1 MAGIKDKNPQDV
13 CSKILDRMEETTV
26 YRPDVVCMP
35 ETFPF
40 ANCGGKP
47 NLAEVAEER
56 SGPIL
61 DRFADFARRHHC
73 YVICSTYTKSEG
85 RHYNAAVL
93 LDREGHYVG
102 EYRKINPDDEE
113 LAHGVTPGPLQPP
126 TFDTDFGRIG
136 MQICYDA
143 NWYDNWHKL
152 GEAGAQIVFWPSFF
166 AGGMMLNSH
175 AWMNKYYV
183 VSSILNGTRQRW
195 WIPSVKKSWPLAG
208 PAIGFARHSTWIT
221 RLFRPWAILKR
232 SSASRESM
240 AGISGF
246 DCCMSKPSAMIQGV
260 SGSVS
265 VAEALKEF
273 DIPTTN
279 EMFAASTREQN
290 AKRPEVN
297 LKQPEKAHSHTETV
311 SGYGISPSTPVE
323 FGSPRCGVYESSRR
337 RIMRR
342 AEENC

>member
-1 MAGIKDKNPQDV
+1 MSANNVTRRQFGKRVASSLAVTGLGRAGAATNTDIPPRDLPRNLWVASVCMAGIKDKNPQDV
-13 CSKILDRMEETTV
+13 CSKILDRMEETTA
-26 YRPDVVCMP
+26 YRPDVVCTP

-47 NLAEVAEER
+47 NLADVAEER
-56 SGPIL
+56 SGPISE
-61 DRFADFARRHHC
+61 RFADFARRHHC

-183 VSSILNGTRQRW
+183 VSSILNGDPSKIVDPLGEEIVATGRAGN
-195 WIPSVKKSWPLAG
+195 WICAPLNMDYAVIQTVGNLKKAEC
-208 PAIGFARHSTWIT
+208 IT
-221 RLFRPWAILKR
+221 RKYGRDFRIRVLHVEAL
-232 SSASRESM
+232 
-240 AGISGF
+240 
-246 DCCMSKPSAMIQGV
+246 AMVQGV

-273 DIPTTN
+273 DIPTTK
-279 EMFAASTREQN
+279 EMFVASTREQN
-290 AKRPEVN
+290 AKRP
-297 LKQPEKAHSHTETV
+297 
-311 SGYGISPSTPVE
+311 G
-323 FGSPRCGVYESSRR
+323 
-337 RIMRR
+337 
-342 AEENC
+342 